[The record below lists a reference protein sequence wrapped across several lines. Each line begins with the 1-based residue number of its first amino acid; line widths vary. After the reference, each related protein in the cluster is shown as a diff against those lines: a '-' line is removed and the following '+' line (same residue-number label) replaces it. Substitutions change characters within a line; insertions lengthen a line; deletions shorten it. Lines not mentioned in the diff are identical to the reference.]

1 MTLSSDSSAL
11 SDTNSCAS
19 PAFRTSGNRRNLGG
33 EPIAERSRAVTT
45 TDPLAV
51 IARRVRITGYVQG
64 VGYRAW
70 AAHVANRLGLD
81 GWVRNR
87 SEGSV
92 ELVEVGPSNKKIG
105 RASCRE
111 RVCQYG

>member
-33 EPIAERSRAVTT
+33 EPIADRSRAVTT

-51 IARRVRITGYVQG
+51 IARRVRITGYLQG
-64 VGYRAW
+64 VGSRPW
-70 AAHVANRLGLD
+70 AATARTA
-81 GWVRNR
+81 VR
-87 SEGSV
+87 SGSGEQDRV
-92 ELVEVGPSNKKIG
+92 DTCERRVNKK
-105 RASCRE
+105 
-111 RVCQYG
+111 QTN